1 VYLALLAGAPLL
13 LGGFVLAIP
22 DKAGFTLGHQTGPP
36 GGPPANPDAQSLLL
50 VLILGA
56 CFAGAFNAVRELVKE
71 RHIYTRERA
80 AGLSPG
86 AYLGSKLAVLGI
98 ISAVQAVVI
107 AMIGLIGRP
116 LPPHGAFLRPL
127 PLVELILATAALAV
141 VSMTLGLLLSAS
153 VNSAEKTMP
162 LLMAL
167 VVVQVILTG
176 GIFAIHGKL
185 GIEQFAW
192 LSPSR
197 WGFAA
202 AASTVRMNKLVPPA
216 PGSAG
221 DPLWLHHPQTWLM
234 DVGVLL
240 ALGIVFAFLTWR
252 RLVRQGPRGK
262 AH

>member
-1 VYLALLAGAPLL
+1 
-13 LGGFVLAIP
+13 
-22 DKAGFTLGHQTGPP
+22 
-36 GGPPANPDAQSLLL
+36 
-50 VLILGA
+50 
-56 CFAGAFNAVRELVKE
+56 
-71 RHIYTRERA
+71 
-80 AGLSPG
+80 
-86 AYLGSKLAVLGI
+86 
-98 ISAVQAVVI
+98 
-107 AMIGLIGRP
+107 MIGLIGRP

-127 PLVELILATAALAV
+127 PLVELIVATAALAV

-176 GIFAIHGKL
+176 GIFAIHGKV

-216 PGSAG
+216 PGATG
-221 DPLWLHHPQTWLM
+221 DPLWQHHPQTWLI

-240 ALGIVFAFLTWR
+240 ALGLVFAFLTWR